1 MAWVKNH
8 VRTTEWVLE
17 ELYQTGRQW
26 MSERARQR
34 RYAPITAPV
43 MVRRDDVRELEQE
56 PDTSGPDHE
65 LRLRF
70 ERLVSEFVGRIEGV

>member
-1 MAWVKNH
+1 MAWARNH

-34 RYAPITAPV
+34 RYAPITSPV
-43 MVRRDDVRELEQE
+43 MARNGSAQELDLEAEPTQIDV
-56 PDTSGPDHE
+56 E
-65 LRLRF
+65 LRQRF
-70 ERLVSEFVGRIEGV
+70 ERLLLEFVGRIETT